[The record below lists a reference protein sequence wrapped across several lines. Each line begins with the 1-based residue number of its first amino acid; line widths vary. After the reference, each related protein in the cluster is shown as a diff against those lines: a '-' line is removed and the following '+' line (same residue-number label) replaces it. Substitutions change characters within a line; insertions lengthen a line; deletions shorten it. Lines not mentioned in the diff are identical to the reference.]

1 VVVMQQQFLKKSNL
15 ENTIVTYCKIKNKS
29 VWVNDQLVFEGDKN
43 EDLTSFL
50 GALYKKYELNYPKF
64 FKMDKLC
71 KLGVLAAE
79 LIIRELTDFSSIPK
93 HEIALVFANHS
104 SSIESDRTHAKTI
117 ADKENYFPSP
127 SVFVYTLPN
136 IVIGEIAIK
145 HKITGENAFF
155 VSKKFDAHLLVSY
168 GDILLQ
174 QPSTSTLLCGWINL
188 DGATAEAFV
197 YCVKNLN
204 FKQENGNFYKP
215 HNSENTQHLFSL

>member
-1 VVVMQQQFLKKSNL
+1 MQQQFSKKINL

-29 VWVNDQLVFEGDKN
+29 VWINDQLVFKGDKN
-43 EDLTSFL
+43 EDITSFL
-50 GALYKKYELNYPKF
+50 GALYRKYELNYPKF

-71 KLGVLAAE
+71 KLGVLATE
-79 LIIRELTDFSSIPK
+79 FVIRELTDLPSVPK
-93 HEIALVFANHS
+93 NEIALVFSNHS
-104 SSIESDRTHAKTI
+104 SSLETDRTHAKTI

-155 VSKKFDAHLLVSY
+155 VSEKFDSNLLVSY
-168 GDILLQ
+168 GNILLKN
-174 QPSTSTLLCGWINL
+174 PSTSVLLSGWINL
-188 DGATAEAFV
+188 DGAHAEAFV

-204 FKQENGNFYKP
+204 FKQENGNFHKP
-215 HNSENTQHLFSL
+215 HNSENTQYLFSL